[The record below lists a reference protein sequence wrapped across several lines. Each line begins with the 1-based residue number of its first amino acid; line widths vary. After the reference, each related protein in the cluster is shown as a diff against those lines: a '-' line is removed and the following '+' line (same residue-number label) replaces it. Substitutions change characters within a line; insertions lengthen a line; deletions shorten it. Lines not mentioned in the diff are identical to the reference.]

1 MEFNYEAVQFK
12 HRSDPVTVVIL
23 EPVEKFTIQGVEYGP
38 LEPNSE
44 VELPGWAADILVSQ
58 KRARIKEE
66 EIGLSDLQK
75 ALWRETGEPRL
86 QQLPPDF
93 YFRAKRRIA
102 RLAQD
107 NRESPNAVRLAT
119 QQKMEQLLRD
129 LVTHRLLKL
138 MKVALREERL
148 REVKRRMTEEEQW
161 LLDRLALLLRSWRK
175 RVLEMES
182 HD

>member
-1 MEFNYEAVQFK
+1 MEFDYEAVRFK
-12 HRSDPVTVVIL
+12 HRNNLVTVTVL
-23 EPVEKFTIQGVEYGP
+23 EPVEKFVIQGAEYGP
-38 LEPNSE
+38 IEQGSK
-44 VELPGWAADILVSQ
+44 VELPRWVAEVLVNQ
-58 KRARIKEE
+58 NRARIDE

-75 ALWRETGEPRL
+75 ALWRETGEPKL
-86 QQLPPDF
+86 QPLPFDFFFRVKRYIAQLD
-93 YFRAKRRIA
+93 
-102 RLAQD
+102 QD

-148 REVKRRMTEEEQW
+148 REAKKQMTEEEQW
-161 LLDRLALLLRSWRK
+161 LLDKLAVLLRSWLK
-175 RVLEMES
+175 RVLEVER